1 MNSIITKIIDIR
13 KLAKSIKIAL
23 KGLLFALKKEQT
35 FRIQVAAGILAIFLT
50 LYLDLSVTEKALIYL
65 AIAGVLGMEL
75 INTQI
80 EKVLDFMQPTPHP
93 HVKSIK
99 DLSAAAVLIMA
110 LGSLILGIIIFLPKI
125 LKIFN
130 Q

>member
-93 HVKSIK
+93 DVKSIK